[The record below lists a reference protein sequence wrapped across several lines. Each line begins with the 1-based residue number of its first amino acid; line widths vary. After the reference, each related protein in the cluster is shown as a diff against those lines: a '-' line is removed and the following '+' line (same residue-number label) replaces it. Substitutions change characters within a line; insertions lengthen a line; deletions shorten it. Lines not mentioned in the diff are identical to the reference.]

1 MAKRKASSSSKK
13 EPAGYA
19 FTPSYRE
26 SRVKRREVTST
37 ALEEAGAGLLQ
48 LRLGRAAQAHGLG
61 AAFCLAFSA
70 FLIYAAS
77 TAGTLLQFPENYF
90 HALLWLFPLFVGATV
105 SADALARKWV
115 PYRGYRNSRHFV
127 LTGLALGLSIL
138 GMIAIIFTLIPLLGL
153 GLLELKWLMYPLSV
167 STLSLGLIS
176 MADTWRGW
184 GPRKVVSVVSALALP
199 GIMVL
204 WSYLNLGALL
214 NVDPAVN
221 PGAEQ
226 ARLLAMFFY
235 FIMALAAL
243 LSGSELHIIA
253 SSTSTAER
261 EILFAS
267 DAKFSK
273 VQKLLSEREKAL
285 AFRQTGLDEK
295 EAIIEADRRELEEEL
310 QKIGVSSTEHQT
322 LQAQLEKRD
331 KELRDYEKKVSRV
344 KAEIEAR
351 IEQIKLKESDV
362 SVAEA
367 GLEKARQDL
376 ASRESA
382 RSERDKELKRLAIE
396 FTAAQRQ
403 AEARVKAVQ
412 ELEQKLKHEDA
423 TLSARQKQLLQKD
436 KSIQLRESEVNLRM
450 EQLEAMAATKDAERI
465 RELKD
470 WESRI
475 LEKEKELGQ
484 LEVELKTLE
493 DQLKERYENATS
505 IEKRASGDRRHI
517 EAKEKELLT
526 REQRVSDA
534 EAALEEEKSEIE
546 RTRTAMRETAGR
558 IQKKEAEY
566 VTLLKD
572 TKVQQATATSSQDEL
587 GRRQAAL
594 DARQKRLDEMHENL
608 KREIERLSA
617 ENRRILQQKKELETH
632 EQEVSLQ
639 ALEFEKKTR
648 AARAIGATP
657 GTKDTDKES
666 YLAQWEERLR
676 EKEEEIRRLKYQADK
691 ELEAKEKALRAQVE
705 AGVSEAAQ
713 EVVIEEKK
721 ARVKTGTPRLDDL
734 LYGGIPF
741 NANVLAVGPAFVGK
755 EVLILNFIAEGLKKG
770 IPAIVVTTARP
781 PTEIAKEM
789 APILPTLVEYEQL
802 GLVYWVDSSATT
814 GASGKPV
821 REKNKWR
828 VNGPSDF
835 ESIMKIFSELDGN
848 FRGKYPY
855 FRVAFLSLSSCIAIP
870 DQNAGLGFVQQ
881 LVNRLR
887 QTKAVAMYALERGMH
902 TDQQVES
909 LEHLMDGAIYFKS
922 EKQKTTIQIVGL
934 SEVQTRE
941 WVPYK
946 HSNKALSLG
955 AFQLERIR

>member
-1 MAKRKASSSSKK
+1 MAKRKASNSSKK
-13 EPAGYA
+13 ELAGYA

-70 FLIYAAS
+70 FLIYSAS
-77 TAGTLLQFPENYF
+77 TAGTLLQFPENYL
-90 HALLWLFPLFVGATV
+90 HALLWLMPLFVGATV

-115 PYRGYRNSRHFV
+115 PYRGYRHSRHFV

-184 GPRKVVSVVSALALP
+184 GPRKVVSIVSALALP

-214 NVDPAVN
+214 NADPSVT
-221 PGAEQ
+221 GAEQ

-273 VQKLLSEREKAL
+273 VQKLLSERERAL

-310 QKIGVSSTEHQT
+310 QKIGVSSTEHQN

-331 KELRDYEKKVSRV
+331 KELRDYEKRVSRV
-344 KAEIEAR
+344 RAEIEAR

-382 RSERDKELKRLAIE
+382 RSERDKELKRIAIE
-396 FTAAQRQ
+396 LTAAQRQ
-403 AEARVKAVQ
+403 SEARVKAVQ

-436 KSIQLRESEVNLRM
+436 KTIQLRESEVNLRM

-470 WESRI
+470 WERRI

-505 IEKRASGDRRHI
+505 IEKRASGDRRHL

-526 REQRVSDA
+526 REKRVSDA
-534 EAALEEEKSEIE
+534 EAALEEVKSELE
-546 RTRTAMRETAGR
+546 RTRTTMRESAGR

-594 DARQKRLDEMHENL
+594 DARQKKIDEMHENL

-617 ENRRILQQKKELETH
+617 ENRRILQQKKEVETR

-639 ALEFEKKTR
+639 ALEFEEKAR
-648 AARAIGATP
+648 ATRAIGATP
-657 GTKDTDKES
+657 GMKDTDKES

-691 ELEAKEKALRAQVE
+691 EVEAKEKALRAQVQ

-770 IPAIVVTTARP
+770 IPAIIVTTARP

-802 GLVYWVDSSATT
+802 GLVYWVDSSAPT

-821 REKNKWR
+821 RDKNTWR

-835 ESIMKIFSELDGN
+835 ESIMKIFNELDGN

-855 FRVAFLSLSSCIAIP
+855 FRVAFLSLSSCIALP